1 MRRPRVRHTLH
12 ADLARDDLASDGR
25 QQHSVFLRG
34 LSLGALIGAAIAGS
48 TMWDRRRARRE
59 RAEETAAPST
69 GKDAGNA

>member
-1 MRRPRVRHTLH
+1 MRRPKVRHTLH
-12 ADLARDDLASDGR
+12 PELVHDDLTPGGH
-25 QQHSVFLRG
+25 QQHSIFLRG

-48 TMWDRRRARRE
+48 AIWDRRRARRE